1 MAANINAELNLNS
14 LLEQLLDNPYGL
26 FTICLIIGLII
37 IISAIFFLAK
47 SGILS
52 TIREHQEYKMR
63 RIKDEIKDQEEMLV
77 DESFKQYRHQIRY
90 HLDVAKLNKLL
101 KYSHFDKD
109 LLEYILSCKNS
120 RLAIFYY
127 ESSNFY
133 LEKDSETKQFKL
145 KKYCSNRLVN
155 WLNGL
160 GTFLYFGISLG
171 SLSPI
176 IYTMFLF
183 LRAGESLSKIPNSF
197 FLSQLFLFVVSI
209 ILGLMLMAP
218 LVKPWKAKQFLE
230 LEKIEN
236 DLANADAEDSQK
248 AA

>member
-26 FTICLIIGLII
+26 FAICLVIGLII
-37 IISAIFFLAK
+37 VISAVFFLAK

-52 TIREHQEYKMR
+52 SIREHQEYKMR
-63 RIKDEIKDQEEMLV
+63 RIKDEIKDQEELLE
-77 DESFKQYRHQIRY
+77 DESFKKYKHQIKY
-90 HLDVAKLNKLL
+90 HLDVTKLNKLL

-133 LEKDSETKQFKL
+133 LEKDSKTKQFKL
-145 KKYCSNRLVN
+145 KKYCSGRLVN
-155 WLNGL
+155 GLNSL
-160 GTFLYFGISLG
+160 GTFLYFGISFG
-171 SLSPI
+171 SLSPV
-176 IYTMFLF
+176 IYTIFLCI
-183 LRAGESLSKIPNSF
+183 RAGESLSKIPNSF
-197 FLSQLFLFVVSI
+197 FFSQFFLFIISI
-209 ILGLMLMAP
+209 TLGLMLMTP
-218 LVKPWKAKQFLE
+218 LVKPWKAMKFLE
-230 LEKIEN
+230 LEKIEQEQ
-236 DLANADAEDSQK
+236 AEAKEAQK